1 MATRTI
7 LDTDIWSEILKAKD
21 PIVAERARK
30 YHAELG
36 RYTLSVITV
45 MEVVYGYSRVGRDDR
60 IQQFLS
66 LLARAEVLW
75 LDPTVAELAGR
86 IRADLERLGSKLTI
100 EDTLIAA
107 TAIRHGLPVATGNT
121 RHFVKIQDA
130 GYPLVLE
137 NWREPSL

>member
-1 MATRTI
+1 MTTRTL

-21 PIVAERARK
+21 PTVAERARA
-30 YHAELG
+30 YHAEQG

-45 MEVVYGYSRVGRDDR
+45 MEVIYGYARVGRDDR
-60 IQQFLS
+60 IRQFLA
-66 LLARAEVLW
+66 LLVRAEVLW

-86 IRADLERLGSKLTI
+86 IRSDLERLGSKLMI

-121 RHFVKIQDA
+121 RHFVKIQEA
-130 GYPLVLE
+130 GYALVIGRIL
-137 NWREPSL
+137 

>member
-1 MATRTI
+1 MATRTL

-21 PIVAERARK
+21 STVAARART
-30 YHAELG
+30 YHAEQG

-45 MEVVYGYSRVGRDDR
+45 MEVIYGYSRVGREDR
-60 IQQFLS
+60 IRQFLA
-66 LLARAEVLW
+66 LLDRAEVLW

-86 IRADLERLGSKLTI
+86 IRSDLEQLGSKLTI

-107 TAIRHGLPVATGNT
+107 TGIRHGLPIATGNT
-121 RHFVKIQDA
+121 RHFLKVQEA

-137 NWREPSL
+137 NWRDPLS

>member
-1 MATRTI
+1 MATRTL

-21 PIVAERARK
+21 STVAERART
-30 YHAELG
+30 YHAEQG

-60 IQQFLS
+60 IRQFLA

-75 LDPTVAELAGR
+75 VDTTVAELAGR
-86 IRADLERLGSKLTI
+86 VRSDLERLGSKLTI

-107 TAIRHGLPVATGNT
+107 TGIRHGLPVATGNT
-121 RHFVKIQDA
+121 RHFAKIQEA

-137 NWREPSL
+137 NWRDPLS